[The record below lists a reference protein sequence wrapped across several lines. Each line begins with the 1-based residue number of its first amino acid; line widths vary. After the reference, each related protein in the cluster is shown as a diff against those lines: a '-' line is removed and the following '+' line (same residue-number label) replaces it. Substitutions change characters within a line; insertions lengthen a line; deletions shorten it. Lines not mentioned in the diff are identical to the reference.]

1 MNRFLIRLTFLLI
14 GVSAIH
20 LPSSQAQVP
29 SSENDPDQ
37 IAQVLEDSVAF
48 GAAAEDSIP
57 LVEIEHFFKEIS
69 MNAYLRV
76 HADTSGLSRWNP
88 DQIASLSYV
97 PRDSLAYPRPQKSKL
112 WARFRLRHQLPD
124 SQEFVLYT
132 TWSDHLT
139 LRIWDGTTWTQQ
151 KSGYYSD
158 LSGRSITVGQPRS
171 FLFTLKPDHEYTFYL
186 EVYEKRRNGVYL
198 GASLYTYSNW
208 LAYFYQPFFKDG
220 MLLSFF
226 IGVFVILFFYN
237 LIVFISI
244 RERTYFYYALYL
256 LVVVIAVYSEMMARI
271 FPTLLPSDFLV
282 RRVINLGGL
291 ASISLAYLLF
301 GRSFVNS
308 RELTPRWDKVLS
320 VLIGIRVI
328 LIVIMVIQIFWDQF
342 YVSWANL
349 IIGVYGIEF
358 LVLLPYFVVLIRTQS
373 IVARFF
379 VAGSM
384 LVFGIAFMAPVL
396 QQFFNVQWDSATI
409 VLIPLLLEVLVFS
422 LGLGYKMR
430 QQQQEKL
437 AAEQALNRELSRVNT
452 AFGRFVPHE
461 FIQSLGH
468 NSVLDV
474 QLGDQV
480 EKEVTVLF
488 SDIRGYTG
496 LSEQMSPAEN
506 FRFLNAYLGR
516 MGPIIQH
523 HGGFVNQYY
532 GDGIMALF
540 LGDATQ
546 GVSAAA
552 DMLQGLVQYNLER
565 QAKGRLPIQL
575 GIGLHTGPL
584 MMGIIGDQLR
594 MEAGVVSDTVNT
606 ASRME
611 GLTKIFG
618 VEMLL
623 SESCYRGLSPEQQA
637 FTRPLGRVL
646 VKGRAKPLAIY
657 EAFMG
662 NSAELQSRKQ
672 ASLYA
677 YQAGL
682 EAYFSKDL
690 ALAQTQLT
698 QALTLYPDDQA
709 AQYYLDRTHNFLQN
723 GFPEDWAGVEVM
735 AFK

>member
-1 MNRFLIRLTFLLI
+1 MNWFRSWLICLLLVA
-14 GVSAIH
+14 GLLN
-20 LPSSQAQVP
+20 LPKSHAQVP
-29 SSENDPDQ
+29 QTEDTPG
-37 IAQVLEDSVAF
+37 QVSILQDSTANNEVLS
-48 GAAAEDSIP
+48 DSIP
-57 LVEIEHFFKEIS
+57 LVEIEHLFEEIP
-69 MNAYLRV
+69 MAAYLQV
-76 HADTSGLSRWNP
+76 HEDTTGLTTWNP
-88 DQIASLSYV
+88 EQIAALPYA
-97 PRDSLAYPRPQKSKL
+97 PRDSLTYPRSSTSKL
-112 WARFRLRHQLPD
+112 WARFRIQHQLPD

-132 TWSDHLT
+132 TWADHLI
-139 LRIWDGTTWTQQ
+139 LHIWDGTAWTQQ
-151 KSGYYSD
+151 ESGHYSD
-158 LSGRSITVGQPRS
+158 PKARTIKVGQPRS
-171 FLFTLKPDHEYTFYL
+171 FLFNLAPNQEYTFYL
-186 EVYEKRRNGVYL
+186 EVYQEEEEGVL
-198 GASLYTYSNW
+198 LKASLYPYSYW
-208 LAYFYQPFFKDG
+208 AAYFYTSNFNEG
-220 MLLSFF
+220 LLMSFF
-226 IGVFVILFFYN
+226 MGVFVILFCYN
-237 LIVFISI
+237 LIVFLSI
-244 RERTYFYYALYL
+244 RERTYLYYALYL
-256 LVVVIAVYSEMMARI
+256 MVVVVAIYEEQMSQI
-271 FPTLLPSDFLV
+271 FPVFTPA
-282 RRVINLGGL
+282 NPL
-291 ASISLAYLLF
+291 AQKALSFGAFATISFAYLLF

-308 RELTPRWDKVLS
+308 RELTPRWDKVL
-320 VLIGIRVI
+320 LILMGIRLVLLVSI
-328 LIVIMVIQIFWDQF
+328 LTEIFISQF
-342 YVSWANL
+342 YVKWGTIVIAL
-349 IIGVYGIEF
+349 YGLEF
-358 LVLLPYFVVLIRTQS
+358 LVLLPYFVVLLRTGS

-396 QQFFNVQWDSATI
+396 NKFFSVQFDSFSI

-430 QQQQEKL
+430 RQQQEKL
-437 AAEQALNRELSRVNT
+437 DAEQALNRELSRVNT

-461 FIQSLGH
+461 FIQSLGY

-516 MGPIIQH
+516 MGPIIQE

-540 LGDATQ
+540 LGDSQQ

-552 DMLQGLVQYNLER
+552 DMLHALAQYNSER

-623 SESCYRGLSPEQQA
+623 SESCYQGLSPEQQMY
-637 FTRPLGRVL
+637 TRPLGRVL
-646 VKGRAKPLAIY
+646 VKGRTTPLAIY

-662 NSAELQSRKQ
+662 SPNELKVQKQ
-672 ASLYA
+672 GSLSA

-682 EAYFSKDL
+682 EAYFGGNL
-690 ALAQTQLT
+690 TLAQTHLN
-698 QALTLYPDDQA
+698 QALSIYPDDRA
-709 AQYYLDRTHNFLQN
+709 AQYYLDRTHAFLQD
-723 GFPEDWAGVEVM
+723 GLPDDWAGVEVM